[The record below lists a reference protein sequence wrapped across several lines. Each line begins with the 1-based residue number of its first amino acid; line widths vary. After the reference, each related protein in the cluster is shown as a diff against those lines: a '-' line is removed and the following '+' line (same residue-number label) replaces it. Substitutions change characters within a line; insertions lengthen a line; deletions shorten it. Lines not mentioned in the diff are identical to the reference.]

1 MVLSVYEVKFL
12 ICLMGIYV
20 FVDDEYIFDLIYM
33 VWLVVFVKGDYIRCG
48 YCFLKKKVFER
59 INGVK

>member
-1 MVLSVYEVKFL
+1 
-12 ICLMGIYV
+12 MGIYG
-20 FVDDEYIFDLIYM
+20 FVDDECIFDLIYM
-33 VWLVVFVKGDYIRCG
+33 EWLVVFVKGDYIRCG